1 MLVGAWVEHCCGGS
15 QEKGNVP
22 YVGSCRSSPSFIHH
36 TCSIRKWDRAAC
48 ARSSLYIIRYTSY
61 ACGTVPLLLTILHT
75 SYFMLY
81 TLYFIR
87 YTSYACGI
95 VPLVLAILHTSYFML
110 YTLYFILY
118 TLYFIRMW
126 DRAARTCHPS

>member
-81 TLYFIR
+81 TLYFI
-87 YTSYACGI
+87 
-95 VPLVLAILHTSYFML
+95 LHTHVGSCRSYLPSFIHR
-110 YTLYFILY
+110 TLYFILY
-118 TLYFIRMW
+118 T
-126 DRAARTCHPS
+126 